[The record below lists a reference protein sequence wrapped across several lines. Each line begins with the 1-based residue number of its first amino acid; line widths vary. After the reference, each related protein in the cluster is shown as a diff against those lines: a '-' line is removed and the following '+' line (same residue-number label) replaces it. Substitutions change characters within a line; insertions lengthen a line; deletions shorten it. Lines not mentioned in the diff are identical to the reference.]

1 MRILLLCVLLISS
14 KLFASTSLGDANDE
28 SSLYMK
34 DGNTISSNFKDKSI
48 KLTYL
53 RAKND
58 NPFGFGI
65 TLKGKA
71 NDKLSTI
78 FNGDDINPETSVSIP
93 LSYQWIL
100 SDKPGRA
107 APTSMFI
114 DDWLIVEFKY
124 TKGDYQIFDETKD
137 LDGQLFKESMSS
149 TGAVVSYNAILNG
162 NFLFGASVEYGKAN
176 NYGSLK
182 EKTVKTFKTVYED
195 DATSRITESSTLAR
209 AGIYEEFYQRKAN
222 IDLMY
227 YPSFFSGRIGIDA
240 FLRYSTDEQKD
251 SSVNPGLGIF
261 LLKEG
266 APTKI
271 SGGVTVVRDK
281 KEDET
286 LVGLVVGY
294 IF

>member
-1 MRILLLCVLLISS
+1 MRILLLGLLLISS

-34 DGNTISSNFKDKSI
+34 DGNAISSNFKDKSI
-48 KLTYL
+48 KLSYL
-53 RAKND
+53 KAKSD
-58 NPFGFGI
+58 DPFGFGI

-71 NDKLSTI
+71 NDKLSAI
-78 FNGDDINPETSVSIP
+78 FDGDATNPETSISIP

-100 SDKPGRA
+100 SDKPGKA

-114 DDWLIVEFKY
+114 DDWIVVEFKY
-124 TKGDYQIFDETKD
+124 TKGEYQIFDETKD
-137 LDGQLFKESMSS
+137 LDNQLYKESMSS
-149 TGAVVSYNAILNG
+149 SGAVVSYNAILNG

-176 NYGSLK
+176 NYQGLK
-182 EKTVKTFKTVYED
+182 EKTVKTFKTVYD
-195 DATSRITESSTLAR
+195 DETTSRITESSTTAR
-209 AGIYEEFYQRKAN
+209 EGIYEEFYQRKAN

-227 YPSFFSGRIGIDA
+227 YPNYFAGRIGIDA

-251 SSVNPGLGIF
+251 SSVDPGLGIF

-281 KEDET
+281 KDDET
-286 LVGLVVGY
+286 LIGLVVGY
-294 IF
+294 VF